1 METNKIV
8 VVLACVLVVI
18 GVIGVCEGDR
28 REGGLRR
35 NFYKDTCPNAEQIVK
50 DLTEKRVSERPNLP
64 AKLLRLHFHDCFVRG
79 CDGSVLLNSTA
90 ENSAER
96 DALFNKGL
104 EGFDVIDEIKAE
116 MEAQCPGVV
125 SCADILAL
133 AARDAVSSAF
143 DGPLWQVLAGRR
155 DGTVSRKEEVSANIP
170 SPFFNLDQLKQNFA
184 AKKLSVHDLIVLSGA
199 HTIGRAHCNLF
210 SKRVFNFSGN
220 GDEDPSL
227 NSDYAEFL
235 KSECRGLNDV
245 TTTVEMDP
253 GSSTTFDTGYYS
265 ALLQNEGL
273 FTSDAA
279 LLTDDHSRMTITH
292 LVREH
297 EFLREFAKSMQKLAA
312 VEVLTGQDGQIRT
325 VCGLVNS

>member
-8 VVLACVLVVI
+8 VVLASVLVVI

-28 REGGLRR
+28 GGGLRK

-79 CDGSVLLNSTA
+79 CEGSVLLKSTA

-96 DALFNKGL
+96 DAPFNKGL
-104 EGFDVIDEIKAE
+104 EGFDVIDEIKTE

-143 DGPLWQVLAGRR
+143 DGPLWQVIGGRR
-155 DGTVSRKEEVSANIP
+155 DGTVSLKEEVPANIP
-170 SPFFNLDQLKQNFA
+170 SPFFNLDQLKKNFA
-184 AKKLSVHDLIVLSGA
+184 AKKLSVDDLIVLSGA

-235 KSECRGLNDV
+235 KSQCRGLNDV

-265 ALLQNEGL
+265 ALLRNEGL

-279 LLTDDHSRMTITH
+279 LLTDEHSRMTIIH

-297 EFLREFAKSMQKLAA
+297 QFLKEFAKSMQKLAA